1 MKFAVE
7 ISLFSLYNLLVINT
21 NISFR
26 IADIKQGLFIE
37 RGKYGIYYN
46 NWNNFFNSDFIKKE
60 KNIKI
65 SVCNRISDCL
75 RLRGS

>member
-46 NWNNFFNSDFIKKE
+46 NWNNFLIVILLKKK

-65 SVCNRISDCL
+65 SVINNAGIYQ
-75 RLRGS
+75 